1 VVWPVHTAGRSY
13 VGTRWFVLRQCHWLC
28 GATGGEHT
36 ECDHG
41 ERHCRAACSLG
52 SAGGWHRAVILRE
65 AAGVGERNLS
75 VKTRVR
81 YLAAVPLTA
90 ANAVAWYAVSEAL
103 QPFPVACSVGQML
116 GRSYRGARWTQA
128 RAGWDS
134 ELAEALG
141 AGAAPN
147 FRGGLPARS
156 TLLHVATAN
165 GHVSTPCA
173 CAACMAVELTAA
185 WRRSAACESCCV
197 MSTTNIAMR
206 WT

>member
-52 SAGGWHRAVILRE
+52 SAGGWPGIGQPLLPPSLAAVVRAAVILRE

-103 QPFPVACSVGQML
+103 QPFPVACSVG
-116 GRSYRGARWTQA
+116 
-128 RAGWDS
+128 
-134 ELAEALG
+134 
-141 AGAAPN
+141 
-147 FRGGLPARS
+147 
-156 TLLHVATAN
+156 
-165 GHVSTPCA
+165 
-173 CAACMAVELTAA
+173 
-185 WRRSAACESCCV
+185 
-197 MSTTNIAMR
+197 
-206 WT
+206 